1 MNWYLLA
8 TVFFIVSLH
17 QVFAEK
23 PTDSTLA
30 RVVIQP
36 LLEVKP
42 PKPFDFTK
50 YEGEEWPCWLKR
62 FDLRHIQR

>member
-1 MNWYLLA
+1 MNWYLFA

-17 QVFAEK
+17 QVFAAKK
-23 PTDSTLA
+23 PTYITLVRA
-30 RVVIQP
+30 VIQP

-50 YEGEEWPCWLKR
+50 HEDGEWPRWSKR
-62 FDLRHIQR
+62 FDLRHI